1 MSARGVVLY
10 RSILKAHRSRL
21 PWDLRQL
28 GNAYVRNEFQL
39 HKKVDKPQNL
49 KIFFDAWE
57 RYLIVMESRTE
68 KFGKDI
74 GDDVRTVLSEE
85 QKQKLVELRKEA
97 QENNQRISHIFSE
110 APSQT
115 H

>member
-1 MSARGVVLY
+1 MSSKGVALY

-57 RYLIVMESRTE
+57 KYLVMMQSRTE
-68 KFGKDI
+68 RFGKDM
-74 GDDVRTVLSEE
+74 GDEERRVLSGE
-85 QKQKLVELRKEA
+85 QQEKLVELKKEA
-97 QENNQRISHIFSE
+97 QDNNQRV
-110 APSQT
+110 SQLFPDEQRSK

>member
-1 MSARGVVLY
+1 MSSKGVVLY

-39 HKKVDKPQNL
+39 HKKVEHPQNL

-57 RYLIVMESRTE
+57 KYLVMMESRTE
-68 KFGKDI
+68 KFGKDMV
-74 GDDVRTVLSEE
+74 DEERRVMSNE
-85 QKQKLVELRKEA
+85 QKEKMVELKKEA
-97 QENNQRISHIFSE
+97 ADNNHRVSKLFPDGNS
-110 APSQT
+110 
-115 H
+115 